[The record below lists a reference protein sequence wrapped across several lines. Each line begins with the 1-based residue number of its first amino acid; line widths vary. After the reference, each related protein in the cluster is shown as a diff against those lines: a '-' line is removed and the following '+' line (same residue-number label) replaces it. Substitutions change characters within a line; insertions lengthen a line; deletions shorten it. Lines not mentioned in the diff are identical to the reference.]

1 MFQQQEVRDK
11 KLPGVTG
18 NISGLSLHTHKYFD
32 LEGIVLS
39 LCMVAGPSRQWD
51 ACSALRSEHAALVP
65 PTWRHTKISVIIDA
79 AQEAGNQA
87 SSLCSASNTS
97 AKSLPHASCA
107 DLIAALYFCPWVPPP
122 PCLLTSGHASTPGEP
137 GQGQKSEHGLCK
149 AVGKPCCSRDTLPTL
164 VRTFRFPTPTFSLT
178 SLLCS
183 NRCSSSEV
191 NVSA

>member
-1 MFQQQEVRDK
+1 M
-11 KLPGVTG
+11 TG
-18 NISGLSLHTHKYFD
+18 NISGLSLRTHKYFD

-39 LCMVAGPSRQWD
+39 LCMVAEPGRQWD
-51 ACSALRSEHAALVP
+51 ACSALRLEDAALVP
-65 PTWRHTKISVIIDA
+65 PTWRHTKISVTIDA

-87 SSLCSASNTS
+87 SSLCSASTTS
-97 AKSLPHASCA
+97 AESLPLASCA
-107 DLIAALYFCPWVPPP
+107 DLIAAVYFCPWVPPA

-183 NRCSSSEV
+183 NRGSSSEA